1 MPTQENIAETTI
13 TKIVSIL
20 STQSLDSLSSP

>member
-1 MPTQENIAETTI
+1 MPI

-20 STQSLDSLSSP
+20 SEQMTHPGAIICLIWHGV